1 MEAISQHTSAEV
13 LDEQIARSQDLST
26 ISPTLE
32 TADTVLFS
40 NTISPRSVKQEET
53 FWVEGE
59 GRVGDLSID
68 LLTDRSVIQMTDDE
82 HDDMMDDVAKVEL
95 SLRKLRRTA
104 KRNGLSVIYKEQEVA
119 GKKIHVSFSEE
130 RALVMLLAL
139 GMTQS
144 GKTGVMVSAIEQ
156 FLKSGS
162 PVPIENIFI
171 ISGLS
176 SVEWK
181 DQTKNRVPVEIH
193 GNIFHRPQ
201 LKGEFMEKVRGKK
214 NVLILIDEVQ
224 IACKENQTIASVLEG
239 SGLLEMQN
247 LLMNDIKIVEFS
259 ATPNG
264 TLYDTEKWNS
274 HSTRVKVEAGEGYMG
289 CIDLNKGGRVKQCEP
304 LTGDHLVEVE
314 HTYQKIKDVIDGF
327 QTPRYHIIRTP
338 TGDQQGQIIAYFSRF
353 FKLPYRKFDMTKEG
367 MKSGSDIN
375 AILSEAPEK
384 HTFIFIKE
392 KARCA
397 KTFVKTHIGIWYER
411 YANTMM
417 DDVVTQ
423 GLLGRATGYDDNGD
437 SIIFTHIDS
446 IHKYQKL
453 WDSNFDADVEWQS
466 SSTLA
471 KNEQDTLSSGTFN
484 RNVKNGGVFVIP
496 ETPKREKWYGLP
508 DTHDIRQGV
517 INYEGDGST
526 DSLIQWFKENA
537 GERQQNPFKKMAK
550 KGEEFA
556 SPMQKFGKNPIL
568 KKDLLRKVT
577 SWTKKNNQWVIESF
591 SIKAEDVNNPGEL
604 PFYGLPTRKA
614 YVCYNSFNEGE
625 GNKPVLYWRELY
637 HN

>member
-32 TADTVLFS
+32 TADTVPFS
-40 NTISPRSVKQEET
+40 DTISHRSVKKEKT
-53 FWVEGE
+53 FWVEDE
-59 GRVGDLSID
+59 GRVEDLSVD
-68 LLTDRSVIQMTDDE
+68 LLTDRAVIQMTDDE
-82 HDDMMDDVAKVEL
+82 QEDMMDDIAKVEL
-95 SLRKLRRTA
+95 SLRKLRRIA
-104 KRNGLSVIYKEQEVA
+104 KRNGLSVIYKEQEIS
-119 GKKIHVSFSEE
+119 GKKVYEAFSDEG
-130 RALVMLLAL
+130 ALVMLLAL

-144 GKTGVMVSAIEQ
+144 GKTGVMVSAIEH

-181 DQTKNRVPVEIH
+181 EQTKNRVPVEIH

-201 LKGEFMEKVRGKK
+201 LKREFMDKVRGKK

-224 IACKENQTIASVLEG
+224 IACKENQTIASALDG

-264 TLYDTEKWNS
+264 TLYDSEKWKS
-274 HSTRVKVEAGEGYMG
+274 HSTRVKVLPGEGYTS
-289 CIDLNKGGRVKQCEP
+289 CFDLHKAGRVKQCEP
-304 LTGDHLVEVE
+304 LTGDQLVDVE
-314 HTYQKIKDVIDGF
+314 HTYQKIKDVIDRF
-327 QTPRYHIIRTP
+327 TTPRYHIIRTP
-338 TGDQQGQIIAYFSRF
+338 TGDQQEQVISYFSRF
-353 FKLPYRKFDMTKEG
+353 FKLPYKKFDMTKEG

-446 IHKYQKL
+446 IQKYKDL
-453 WDSNFDADVEWQS
+453 WDSDFEADVEWQS
-466 SSTLA
+466 STTIA
-471 KNEQDTLSSGTFN
+471 KNEQDTLSRGTFN
-484 RNVKNGGVFVIP
+484 RRVKNGGVLVIP
-496 ETPKREKWYGLP
+496 ETPKREKWSGLP
-508 DTHDIRQGV
+508 DTHDISQGM

-537 GERQQNPFKKMAK
+537 GERQQNPFKKIAK
-550 KGEEFA
+550 KEGEFA
-556 SPMQKFGKNPIL
+556 SPMLKFGKNPIL
-568 KKDLLRKVT
+568 KKDLFRKVT
-577 SWTKKNNQWVIESF
+577 SWTKKNNKWVIESF
-591 SIKAEDVNNPGEL
+591 SIKAEDVNNPDEL

-625 GNKPVLYWRELY
+625 GKKPVLYWRELY
-637 HN
+637 HK